1 MCETDSEDREGP
13 IQQVIRAGRCHPHP
27 TTTNNNR
34 KMKTWMICM
43 MMLPELLHSQ
53 EPLNIRLD
61 ERLRVEYAVRYN
73 LRFDRG
79 RLDRPYRG
87 SLTLTGNGSYF
98 NMSPLLDS
106 ATQATDDNEVFIGSD
121 TVMQVWKDFGKDSLV
136 FMDLT
141 LSGRPV
147 PYADTLH
154 PMGWKLL
161 PDHRVVEGLE
171 CHRAET
177 WFRGRKYVA
186 WYAPSIPLPHGP
198 WKLGGLP
205 GLVVEAYDEERNLT
219 FRMSALEGEDPLLRF
234 APRMPSP
241 HGDYAAY
248 RRYWQ
253 DSFRRLK
260 RSMAAQ
266 SDAGCLTCQTQTK
279 VAFHTWEKMPE

>member
-1 MCETDSEDREGP
+1 
-13 IQQVIRAGRCHPHP
+13 
-27 TTTNNNR
+27 
-34 KMKTWMICM
+34 
-43 MMLPELLHSQ
+43 MLVFPVLLHSQ
-53 EPLNIRLD
+53 ERLSIRLD
-61 ERLRVEYAVRYN
+61 EGLRVAYNVRYN

-87 SLTLTGNGSYF
+87 NLILTGSGSYF
-98 NMSPLLDS
+98 SMSPLPDS
-106 ATQATDDNEVFIGSD
+106 ATRPTEDNEVFIGSD
-121 TVMQVWKDFGKDSLV
+121 TVMQVWKDLEKDSLV

-147 PYADTLH
+147 SYADTLH
-154 PMGWKLL
+154 PMAWQLL
-161 PDHRVVEGLE
+161 PDRRVVEGLE

-186 WYAPSIPLPHGP
+186 WYATSIPLPHGP

-205 GLVVEAYDEERNLT
+205 GLVVEAYDEEQNLT
-219 FRMSALEGEDPLLRF
+219 FRMSGLEGEGPSMRSV
-234 APRMPSP
+234 PRMPTSP
-241 HGDYAAY
+241 VGDHSAY

-266 SDAGCLTCQTQTK
+266 SDAGCLTCQTKTK
-279 VAFHTWEKMPE
+279 LAFHTWEKMPE

>member
-1 MCETDSEDREGP
+1 
-13 IQQVIRAGRCHPHP
+13 
-27 TTTNNNR
+27 
-34 KMKTWMICM
+34 
-43 MMLPELLHSQ
+43 MLVLPVLLHSQ
-53 EPLNIRLD
+53 ERLSIRLD
-61 ERLRVEYAVRYN
+61 EGLRVAYDVRYN

-87 SLTLTGNGSYF
+87 TLILTGFGSYF
-98 NMSPLLDS
+98 SMSPIPDS
-106 ATQATDDNEVFIGSD
+106 ATRATDDNEVFIGSD
-121 TVMQVWKDFGKDSLV
+121 TVMQVWKDLEKDSLV

-154 PMGWKLL
+154 PMAWRLQ
-161 PDHRVVEGLE
+161 PDRRMLDGLE

-205 GLVVEAYDEERNLT
+205 GLVVEASDEERNLS
-219 FRMSALEGEDPLLRF
+219 FRMIALEGEGSSVSPST
-234 APRMPSP
+234 PMPSP
-241 HGDYAAY
+241 PVGDYTAY

-266 SDAGCLTCQTQTK
+266 SDAGCLSCQTKTK
-279 VAFHTWEKMPE
+279 LAFHTWEKMPE